1 VRCDTNNKLQDSTPC
16 QNCLH
21 YLIELNIKRVIFSY
35 KNNSFMSCNPSN
47 LTIYHVSTGNN
58 YLKKLETHKNQQ
70 AIEAIASNRSNQKKL
85 INTQ

>member
-1 VRCDTNNKLQDSTPC
+1 
-16 QNCLH
+16 
-21 YLIELNIKRVIFSY
+21 
-35 KNNSFMSCNPSN
+35 MSCTPSN

-70 AIEAIASNRSNQKKL
+70 ASISKL